1 MAPEFPQVDNP
12 YQSPPAEATIEAE
25 LVQGLTRRQR
35 KTLEFYMK
43 FRDQPP
49 TVWGLLAMSATR
61 WLGFAVICGMGAA
74 FLFGVTILLDVSF
87 TMVLFTTGLMIG
99 MWLGTAAR
107 DAGIFRN
114 FVAVWPA
121 LRDVLN
127 WRRIE
132 QRLGEDR

>member
-1 MAPEFPQVDNP
+1 MSPESSQPDNP
-12 YQSPPAEATIEAE
+12 YQSPASETPIEAKLLE
-25 LVQGLTRRQR
+25 GLTRRQR

-49 TVWGLLAMSATR
+49 TVWELLAMSATR

-87 TMVLFTTGLMIG
+87 SMVLFTTGLMIG

-121 LRDVLN
+121 LHDVLN
-127 WRRIE
+127 WRQIE